1 MPQGKFPS
9 VGGSPRRV
17 LEKRNQQP
25 PALFDC
31 MLPSRADARVSSA
44 WRYSSVRARDKEETA
59 EQDAAARGE
68 EVAAADLAV
77 DTEPAPGSLPI
88 TGSQVLGRSPRT
100 LSPPKLLYTG
110 NFTIISSKPMFHFK
124 KLTCQLLHQL
134 YQPSSQPA
142 IRRPRGAARAPWL
155 SFCAPPQRFAEA
167 FSRGH
172 LLDDLP

>member
-25 PALFDC
+25 PVLFDC

-44 WRYSSVRARDKEETA
+44 WRYSSVRARDKEETP
-59 EQDAAARGE
+59 EQDVAAQVE

-88 TGSQVLGRSPRT
+88 TGSQVLGRSRRT
-100 LSPPKLLYTG
+100 LSPPKLRYTG
-110 NFTIISSKPMFHFK
+110 NFTVISSKPMFHFK
-124 KLTCQLLHQL
+124 KTCLPPPASALPAQ
-134 YQPSSQPA
+134 QPA
-142 IRRPRGAARAPWL
+142 SNQASARRRKSALAVILRTTTEV
-155 SFCAPPQRFAEA
+155 C
-167 FSRGH
+167 
-172 LLDDLP
+172 